1 MSNQPVPNK
10 ILAMDPE
17 HLREIDGVVLDLDS
31 YARHLEAPQAPE
43 PLSQESKAS
52 EPSPPKPAVSGSAA
66 PAPVFA
72 AEPQHVGWYE
82 PAAPEKI
89 VYPIMAGAIPPQ
101 QGVQTL
107 TAWTGSGSY
116 LSSYLSSFSTSFF
129 TSFMTSYLQG
139 SGSWV
144 VSYWWGSGSAT
155 SSAFQAGGFGLEL
168 I

>member
-1 MSNQPVPNK
+1 MSNQPVSNK

-31 YARHLEAPQAPE
+31 YARHTAAPQAPE
-43 PLSQESKAS
+43 PLPQQPERPAS
-52 EPSPPKPAVSGSAA
+52 EPPAPEAAA

-82 PAAPEKI
+82 PATPEKI
-89 VYPIMAGAIPPQ
+89 VYPVMAGAIPPQ
-101 QGVQTL
+101 QGVQTF
-107 TAWTGSGSY
+107 TAWAGSGSY
-116 LSSYLSSFSTSFF
+116 LSSYLSSFSTSFL
-129 TSFMTSYLQG
+129 TSFMTSYLLG

-144 VSYWWGSGSAT
+144 VSYWWGSGSAA

>member
-52 EPSPPKPAVSGSAA
+52 EPSPPKPAVSESAA

-72 AEPQHVGWYE
+72 AEP
-82 PAAPEKI
+82 
-89 VYPIMAGAIPPQ
+89 
-101 QGVQTL
+101 
-107 TAWTGSGSY
+107 
-116 LSSYLSSFSTSFF
+116 
-129 TSFMTSYLQG
+129 
-139 SGSWV
+139 
-144 VSYWWGSGSAT
+144 
-155 SSAFQAGGFGLEL
+155 
-168 I
+168 